1 MNVEDLKTKFIV
13 DDDVLKTRLEPIVDK
28 ALIHCKI
35 DKKGQVLITN
45 SHLSA
50 RDQLCLVLSARAI
63 AAQLDP
69 SISADV
75 TVPDIEKYLGLPANQ
90 VRARGNDAIKARFAE
105 SPSRGVYR
113 AVPHKVEAFLDG
125 IAPVDKISANKR

>member
-1 MNVEDLKTKFIV
+1 MNIEDLKKKFIV

-28 ALIHCKI
+28 ALVHCKI

-45 SHLSA
+45 SNLSVKD
-50 RDQLCLVLSARAI
+50 RICLVLSARAI

-69 SISADV
+69 SISASV
-75 TVPDIEKYLGLPANQ
+75 TVTEIGAFLGLPANQ

-105 SPSRGVYR
+105 SPSPGIYR
-113 AVPHKVEAFLDG
+113 ATPHKVETFLDG
-125 IAPVDKISANKR
+125 IAATVPVRK

>member
-1 MNVEDLKTKFIV
+1 MNIEELKRKFIL

-28 ALIHCKI
+28 ALVHCQI
-35 DKKGQVLITN
+35 DKQGQVLVTN
-45 SHLSA
+45 LNLSA
-50 RDQLCLVLSARAI
+50 KDRVCLVLSARAI

-75 TVPDIEKYLGLPANQ
+75 TVTDIGAYLGLPANQ
-90 VRARGNDAIKARFAE
+90 IRARGNEAIKARFAE
-105 SPSRGVYR
+105 SPSRGIYR

-125 IAPVDKISANKR
+125 IAATAQTRK

>member
-1 MNVEDLKTKFIV
+1 MNIEDLKKKFIV
-13 DDDVLKTRLEPIVDK
+13 DDDVLKTRLEDIVEK

-45 SHLSA
+45 SKLSTKD
-50 RDQLCLVLSARAI
+50 RLCLVLSARAI

-75 TVPDIEKYLGLPANQ
+75 TVTDIGTYLGLPTNQ
-90 VRARGNDAIKARFAE
+90 VRARGNDAIKAKFAE
-105 SPSRGVYR
+105 APAPGIYR
-113 AVPHKVEAFLDG
+113 AVPHKIETFLDSIVG
-125 IAPVDKISANKR
+125 TVRAGK